1 MEKKKRAL
9 VTGASSGIG
18 QGTALVL
25 AREGWDVAITYSSNL
40 EGAEQTRA
48 QIESMG
54 CKCVVVQA
62 SIQED
67 GAPERMVLEAYRA
80 LGGLDLLV
88 NNAGVDRRNSVL
100 TVTRAQI
107 DEVLNTNFAGSFL
120 AAGQAARLMVR
131 DGTKGSIIFVT
142 STRASCPHP
151 DDFVYGGSKAAIRRA
166 VQSVALDLA
175 PYGIRV
181 NCVAPGATRVREY
194 KPAPKVQADGA
205 KRHYPLEDNIPLGRL
220 GLPQDNGELIAYLA
234 SDKASYI
241 TGIEIQVDGGLA
253 LPAVPEGFAD
263 MKWAP
268 EGYYEALKA
277 QAMERLKE
285 QEATD

>member
-1 MEKKKRAL
+1 MEQKKRAL

-18 QGTALVL
+18 QGTAIVL
-25 AREGWDVAITYSSNL
+25 AREGWDVAITYSTNR

-48 QIESMG
+48 QIEALG
-54 CKCVVVQA
+54 RRCIVLQA
-62 SIQED
+62 SLQAD
-67 GAPERMVLEAYRA
+67 DAPERMVLEAYHA
-80 LGGLDLLV
+80 LGGLELLV

-107 DEVLNTNFAGSFL
+107 DEVFDANFAGSFL

-131 DGTKGSIIFVT
+131 DGIKGCIIFVT
-142 STRASCPHP
+142 STRASCAHP

-166 VQSVALDLA
+166 VQSAALDLA

-181 NCVAPGATRVREY
+181 NCVAPGATQVREP
-194 KPAPKVQADGA
+194 KPRPKAEEGA
-205 KRHYPLEDNIPLGRL
+205 KRYYPLEENIPLGRM

-253 LPAVPEGFAD
+253 LPSVPEGFAD

-268 EGYYEALKA
+268 DGYYETLRA
-277 QAMERLKE
+277 QAMEMLKA
-285 QEATD
+285 QEGAR